1 MAQAKKGKQA
11 KSSSRAKPKV
21 TQKPQVT
28 AARAKK
34 AKPRAKR
41 SNPGSRSGS
50 LNGKSSRAKPK
61 AARGAARSSSD
72 GAAAAA
78 TQAASK
84 ARIPLLA
91 GSAALVGAV
100 GGVMLGATRSGSK
113 VLGLTLPHPPRV
125 RIRSSDLAAAAK
137 EVGRFGEQVG
147 ELTTELKQ
155 AREGLGK
162 GQNSPLEIILKGL
175 TARR

>member
-11 KSSSRAKPKV
+11 KSSSRAKSKV
-21 TQKPQVT
+21 TQRPKAT

-41 SNPGSRSGS
+41 SNPGSQGGS
-50 LNGKSSRAKPK
+50 PNGKGTRAKPK
-61 AARGAARSSSD
+61 AAPAAASSSN

-78 TQAASK
+78 AQAASK

-91 GSAALVGAV
+91 GSAALLGAV
-100 GGVMLGATRSGSK
+100 GGVMLGATRSGGK

>member
-1 MAQAKKGKQA
+1 MAPEAV
-11 KSSSRAKPKV
+11 P
-21 TQKPQVT
+21 
-28 AARAKK
+28 
-34 AKPRAKR
+34 
-41 SNPGSRSGS
+41 SN
-50 LNGKSSRAKPK
+50 
-61 AARGAARSSSD
+61 GA
-72 GAAAAA
+72 GAAA

-91 GSAALVGAV
+91 GSAALVGA
-100 GGVMLGATRSGSK
+100 TRSGGE

-162 GQNSPLEIILKGL
+162 GQSSPLEIILKGL